1 MFKLFKKSPKVYKE
15 IIDGYLYDTSKSE
28 YLTDF
33 YTDSLLGGRYEVYRT
48 GNGRYFIIDLG
59 HIHPISEDNLKRSL
73 AKYDVDEYIR
83 IFGKVKDA

>member
-1 MFKLFKKSPKVYKE
+1 MFKLFNKTPKVYKE

-33 YTDSLLGGRYEVYRT
+33 YTSALFRRHKVYRT
-48 GNGRYFIIDLG
+48 ENGRYFIIDLG
-59 HIHPISEDNLKRSL
+59 DIRPISEDDLKHSL
-73 AKYDVDEYIR
+73 GKYNINEYMR